1 MKEKKQEKSN
11 QVKKTTTRKPRTIK
25 TTPKNQLEKNLQ
37 VSPLQPEKKVRVAS
51 LGKVNN
57 PTGKGLPRGRPKG
70 VRNKVNRDIK
80 DAFKNLITNNID
92 NFEKWLK
99 QVADI
104 NPKEALKLIID
115 LSPYVVP
122 KLSSQDIKLEEVKED
137 IDLSKLTKE
146 ELEQFLK
153 LVDKVNDKNTKDT
166 GKDKS

>member
-1 MKEKKQEKSN
+1 MMKEKKQEKSN
-11 QVKKTTTRKPRTIK
+11 QVKKTTTKPRTRK
-25 TTPKNQLEKNLQ
+25 TTPKNQLDKNLQ
-37 VSPLQPEKKVRVAS
+37 VSPLQPEKKVRIAS

-57 PTGKGLPRGRPKG
+57 PTGKGLPRGRPRG
-70 VRNKVNRDIK
+70 VKNKVNRDIK
-80 DAFKNLITNNID
+80 DAFKMLITNNID

-137 IDLSKLTKE
+137 IDLSKLSKE

-153 LVDKVNDKNTKDT
+153 LVEKTKDNKEDNDKNT
-166 GKDKS
+166 